1 MISSLTVE
9 DAELT
14 IEALGKG
21 GAVDFIAKPKNIFN
35 ISEETIKYEIIDKIK
50 AGGAQSKTTVKYK
63 KTNKAEEIK
72 EIKPIKVF
80 TKSKLLDKKKIM
92 II

>member
-1 MISSLTVE
+1 MPIMDGITTLKHIVKKYKLPVIMISSLTVE

-63 KTNKAEEIK
+63 K
-72 EIKPIKVF
+72 
-80 TKSKLLDKKKIM
+80 DK
-92 II
+92 